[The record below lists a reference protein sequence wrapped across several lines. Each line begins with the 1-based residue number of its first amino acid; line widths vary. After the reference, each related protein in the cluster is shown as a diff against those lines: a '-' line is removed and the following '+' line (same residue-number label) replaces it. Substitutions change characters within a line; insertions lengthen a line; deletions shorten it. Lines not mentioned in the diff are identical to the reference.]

1 MILTSK
7 EAKELLEKERLNTKD
22 EDGLNIVLMLA
33 IVLEKLQ
40 KH

>member
-1 MILTSK
+1 MKLTSK
-7 EAKELLEKERLNTKD
+7 EAKDLLDKE
-22 EDGLNIVLMLA
+22 GLNAKDDRWIKHCINV